1 MKIKRILALALAVV
15 LAVGCMMM
23 SACGEKAK
31 VVVAE
36 AESAG
41 EEVMNTDAYF
51 KDMTKTPVEA
61 QRTALL
67 DVQSGTADYAVID
80 YVMSIGSI
88 GDGTDFA
95 DLKIV
100 ENQSFAPEQY
110 GIAFRKGSDTV
121 NYVNKAISE
130 MKKDGSLKKI
140 AEKYKL
146 EDLILDDEAYEEVKA
161 DDSDFEYI
169 KKKGELVIGI
179 TYFEPMNFIDEK
191 TKEDTGFEADFAKA
205 VCEKLGVKAK
215 FQEIKWET
223 KETEL
228 ASKNID
234 CIWNG
239 MTITDERKENMQ
251 ISTPYMQNK
260 QVIVEKSK

>member
-1 MKIKRILALALAVV
+1 MKFKRIMALALAGVM
-15 LAVGCMMM
+15 AAGCMMM
-23 SACGEKAK
+23 SSCGEKAK

-41 EEVMNTDAYF
+41 EEVINTEAYF
-51 KDMTKTPVEA
+51 KDMTKTPVDS
-61 QRTALL
+61 QKKALVE
-67 DVQSGTADYAVID
+67 VQSGTADMAVID
-80 YVMSIGSI
+80 YVMTIGSI
-88 GDGTDFA
+88 GEGTDFS

-140 AEKYKL
+140 AENYKL
-146 EDLILDDEAYEEVKA
+146 QDLILDDEAYDEVKA
-161 DDSDFEYI
+161 DESDFEYI
-169 KKKGELVIGI
+169 KNKGELIIGI

-191 TKEDTGFEADFAKA
+191 TKKDSGFEADFANA
-205 VCEKLGVKAK
+205 ICEKLGVKAK
-215 FQEIKWET
+215 FQEIEWKT

-239 MTITDERKENMQ
+239 LTITDERKENMQ